1 MEHHDTFTAD
11 ATTTTPATSPGHCH
25 HRIDLESAYRID
37 PHTGKGAGHGKAR
50 MFHEGE
56 LIGESRQ
63 PAFDAARYLLAKGL
77 ALPSDKLATYRDGK
91 PCLFTTVG
99 RAAKL
104 AVRETGKSG
113 PQIAAYRGD
122 EEETKER
129 LKALRDYATAHQPPL
144 SGRET
149 EAQVT
154 AR

>member
-1 MEHHDTFTAD
+1 METMEHHDTFTAD
-11 ATTTTPATSPGHCH
+11 ATTATAATSPAHCG

-37 PHTGKGAGHGKAR
+37 LRKGQGAGHGKAR

-77 ALPSDKLATYRDGK
+77 ALPSDMLTTYRDGK

-104 AVRETGKSG
+104 SVRETGKSG
-113 PQIAAYRGD
+113 PRIIAYRDPGEKIAALRGKD
-122 EEETKER
+122 GGN
-129 LKALRDYATAHQPPL
+129 L
-144 SGRET
+144 
-149 EAQVT
+149 
-154 AR
+154 

>member
-11 ATTTTPATSPGHCH
+11 ATAATAATSPAHWH
-25 HRIDLESAYRID
+25 HRIDIESAYRID
-37 PHTGKGAGHGKAR
+37 PRTGKGAGHGNAH

-77 ALPSDKLATYRDGK
+77 ALPSDMLTTYRDGK

-104 AVRETGKSG
+104 TIRETGKSG
-113 PQIAAYRGD
+113 PRIVAYQDHGQKIAALRGKD
-122 EEETKER
+122 GGS
-129 LKALRDYATAHQPPL
+129 L
-144 SGRET
+144 
-149 EAQVT
+149 
-154 AR
+154 